1 MARSTSIAALEAA
14 VAAMEGYRP
23 KGPFPLFIKDLKE
36 DTIGWDGAARWR
48 YLCVLEHMFHQG
60 GYIPDDLTYLAE
72 ISGMN
77 RARNWR
83 ETLEKLRYILLKSE
97 KKHEFLTNKR
107 VLIEVEKAHKRSSIA
122 STGGKARAGKYP
134 AVSTPEAVPP
144 TPTPIV
150 SKEEPPLEGAPPKPP
165 EKPPDDD
172 DAVIPLF
179 CDRSDE
185 ALAVRLWNFMAER
198 HGLPV
203 VLKMTDTRKRKL
215 RARLKDCGGLEGW
228 KVALEKV
235 KATPGLRGEND
246 RKWRAD
252 IDFLLQE
259 KSWNRLTEGFYD
271 NWRKPGGGAMDDA
284 FDSMEQMVMGD
295 GG

>member
-1 MARSTSIAALEAA
+1 MADFPALPLWTDAYIADTVHLDATESGAYLHLLMAAWRLPDCALPDDDKLLARWA
-14 VAAMEGYRP
+14 KCTPARWKRVKPVIMAFWTLGKNQKWTQKR
-23 KGPFPLFIKDLKE
+23 LLKE
-36 DTIGWDGAARWR
+36 
-48 YLCVLEHMFHQG
+48 
-60 GYIPDDLTYLAE
+60 
-72 ISGMN
+72 
-77 RARNWR
+77 RNWVKEKSNKASQAASAKWLKNK
-83 ETLEKLRYILLKSE
+83 ETP
-97 KKHEFLTNKR
+97 N
-107 VLIEVEKAHKRSSIA
+107 ADA
-122 STGGKARAGKYP
+122 PAGHM
-134 AVSTPEAVPP
+134 PEGCSGDAPI
-144 TPTPIV
+144 PTPIDKKV
-150 SKEEPPLEGAPPKPP
+150 DPPQGAPPKPP